1 MVSTAAIENMTSAS
15 CQQVFSEQADVFTT
29 IYQPTVNM
37 AVWQRQL
44 SESVTRAVKE
54 GLTQNLQLNV
64 TQEVPVDGVLDNL
77 NNNYA
82 LSLWPTALREDIAQI
97 AEMFRCLFDIDM
109 VGLRLRTLNAAMC
122 PKFHYDRVPCRLVTT
137 YSGIGTQWLPNDA
150 IELNE
155 TGRLQVNGDSEP
167 HTLTAGDVAL
177 LKGSAWP
184 GNESTPLVHRSPC
197 LTELQPRILLTLDA
211 M

>member
-97 AEMFRCLFDIDM
+97 VEMFGCLFDIDM

-122 PKFHYDRVPCRLVTT
+122 PKFHYDRVPC
-137 YSGIGTQWLPNDA
+137 
-150 IELNE
+150 
-155 TGRLQVNGDSEP
+155 
-167 HTLTAGDVAL
+167 
-177 LKGSAWP
+177 
-184 GNESTPLVHRSPC
+184 
-197 LTELQPRILLTLDA
+197 
-211 M
+211 

>member
-54 GLTQNLQLNV
+54 GLVQSLQLNV

-77 NNNYA
+77 HNNYA
-82 LSLWPTALREDIAQI
+82 LSLWPNALREDIAQI
-97 AEMFRCLFDIDM
+97 VEMFGCLFDIDM

>member
-54 GLTQNLQLNV
+54 GLVQSLQLNV

-97 AEMFRCLFDIDM
+97 VEMFGCLFDIDM
-109 VGLRLRTLNAAMC
+109 VGLRLRTLDAAMC

>member
-1 MVSTAAIENMTSAS
+1 MVSTAIIENTTSAS
-15 CQQVFSEQADVFTT
+15 CQQVFSEQADIFTT

-44 SESVTRAVKE
+44 SESVNRAVKV
-54 GLTQNLQLNV
+54 GLAQNLQLNV

-97 AEMFRCLFDIDM
+97 VEMFGCLFDIDM

-137 YSGIGTQWLPNDA
+137 YSGTGTQWLPNDA

-155 TGRLQVNGDSEP
+155 SGRLQVIDDNDT
-167 HTLTAGDVAL
+167 HTLRAGDVAL

>member
-1 MVSTAAIENMTSAS
+1 MVSTAIIENMTSAS
-15 CQQVFSEQADVFTT
+15 CQQVFSEQADIFTT
-29 IYQPTVNM
+29 IYQPMLNM

-44 SESVTRAVKE
+44 SESVSRAVKE
-54 GLTQNLQLNV
+54 GLVQSLQLNV

-82 LSLWPTALREDIAQI
+82 LSLWPTSLREDIAQLV
-97 AEMFRCLFDIDM
+97 EMFGCLFDIDM

>member
-1 MVSTAAIENMTSAS
+1 MASTAAIENMTSAS

-77 NNNYA
+77 NNNN
-82 LSLWPTALREDIAQI
+82 
-97 AEMFRCLFDIDM
+97 
-109 VGLRLRTLNAAMC
+109 LNNLINLM
-122 PKFHYDRVPCRLVTT
+122 KNL
-137 YSGIGTQWLPNDA
+137 G
-150 IELNE
+150 
-155 TGRLQVNGDSEP
+155 
-167 HTLTAGDVAL
+167 
-177 LKGSAWP
+177 KG
-184 GNESTPLVHRSPC
+184 VK
-197 LTELQPRILLTLDA
+197 I
-211 M
+211 

>member
-82 LSLWPTALREDIAQI
+82 LSLWPTSLREDIAQLV
-97 AEMFRCLFDIDM
+97 EMFGCLFDIDM